1 MKMSLEDPVSKDIP
15 ASIVEI
21 NEDSG
26 IDDELQI
33 VLFTLDDVF
42 FGVDVNRVQS
52 VIENIAITAVANS
65 PSYIRGVIDLR
76 GDVIPVIDLKQK
88 FNLGTSYSNDRLK
101 MIILVDDASING
113 ILVDSVLE
121 VLKISKK
128 MIEDNP
134 ALNASNTSYVK
145 GIARHDE
152 TLINLVETA
161 NIMN

>member
-21 NEDSG
+21 NEDSV
-26 IDDELQI
+26 DDDLQV

-42 FGVDVNRVQS
+42 FGVDVNRVQG
-52 VIENIAITAVANS
+52 VIENIAITEVANS
-65 PSYIRGVIDLR
+65 PSYVRGVIDLR

-88 FNLGTSYSNDRLK
+88 FNFGTAYSDRLK
-101 MIILVDDASING
+101 MIVLVDGASING

-121 VLKISKK
+121 VLKVSRD

-145 GIARHDE
+145 
-152 TLINLVETA
+152 
-161 NIMN
+161 

>member
-1 MKMSLEDPVSKDIP
+1 MSLEDPISKDIP
-15 ASIVEI
+15 ASIMEM
-21 NEDSG
+21 NEDSS
-26 IDDELQI
+26 DDDDLQV

-42 FGVDVNRVQS
+42 FGVDVYRVQS
-52 VIENIAITAVANS
+52 VIEKIAITEVANS
-65 PSYIRGVIDLR
+65 PSYVRGVIDLR

-88 FNLGTSYSNDRLK
+88 FNFGKVYSEDRSK
-101 MIILVDDASING
+101 IIVLVEGASVYG
-113 ILVDSVLE
+113 ILVDSVLD
-121 VLKISKK
+121 VLKISRD

>member
-1 MKMSLEDPVSKDIP
+1 MSLEDPVSKDIP

>member
-1 MKMSLEDPVSKDIP
+1 MSLEDPVSKDIP
-15 ASIVEI
+15 SGIVEM
-21 NEDSG
+21 NMDSDV
-26 IDDELQI
+26 DDELQV

-52 VIENIAITAVANS
+52 VIENIDITEVANS

-88 FNLGTSYSNDRLK
+88 FNFGTSYSDDRLK
-101 MIILVDDASING
+101 MIVLLDGSSVNG

-121 VLKISKK
+121 VLKISRD